1 MLGGIIAVAFS
12 FFSSP
17 EITLKKEKREKRSPQ
32 EIELARLKKGI
43 NSLKDKLKALQGEL
57 EKVNSENSSL
67 KEKLESLKKERGE
80 LKKQIGRRKRWKLYE
95 KKIFQRLKKQTVD
108 LRNLL
113 VKKEKELEEQFS
125 KNVKLNKELREINN
139 RVAFFEKENKKKDEK
154 IKFLNDEISKLTE
167 KIRKYTL
174 TINEF
179 KQKEAES
186 EWVAKSEYEALK
198 EIYANLEKEIETK
211 TKQILARDEKI
222 KKLSEEKTI
231 LERRLA
237 LKGEGVTQQSLSQ
250 TSLEEE
256 KKEEALEVQTQEE
269 ATKEVSI
276 TPKSEEKSALLKEQ
290 PEEVEKE
297 TKKETKK
304 EGISLGEELK
314 PQEETVKLPEK
325 EEEIKEEEV
334 KKEPETLPEVE
345 LEKVRNIGIAAHIDA
360 GKTTI
365 TERILF
371 YTGRSHKIGE
381 VHDGQAQMD
390 WMKQEKERGI
400 TITSAVTTCFWNE
413 KRINIIDTPGHVDFT
428 AEVERALRVLDGV
441 VVVFSAVEGVEAQS
455 ETVWRQAD
463 KYHVPKIVFVNKM
476 DRMGADFFR
485 VMKDMEEKLTAPVVA
500 ITLPVGKENEFKGV
514 IDLVEMK
521 AVFYDEES
529 LGKKVSIEEI
539 PSEYKEL
546 SENYHNILLEKVAS
560 VDEELT
566 EKYLQKKEISKEEII
581 KALRKGTISN
591 KLVPVLCGSGL
602 KNKGIQKLL
611 DAITFY
617 LPSPIDL
624 PPIEGWD
631 PKDSKK
637 IIKRKPALEE
647 PFTALAFKVQAD
659 PHVGKLVYFR
669 VYSGY
674 LKAGSYVLNAT
685 KNKKERI
692 GRILQMH
699 ANQKENRSEIYAGD
713 IAAGVG
719 FSCTV
724 TGDTLC
730 DPDHPV
736 ILEAIKFPEPVVS
749 ISIKPKTRADQDKL
763 NKAIMKL
770 TEEDPTF
777 KVETDPESKE
787 IILSGMGELHL
798 EIMVDRI
805 KEEFKVEAET
815 GAPQVAYRE
824 TILSNAQGEGKYIRQ
839 TGGRGQYGHVI
850 FEIEPLKRGEGF
862 QFVDKIKGGVIPASY
877 IPAVEKGFINAMK
890 KGPLCGY
897 PVTDIKI
904 TLFDGSYHEVDSSDL
919 AFQLAASIGF
929 KEVFMKA
936 TPILLEPYMKLE
948 ITTPEEYLSNIVG
961 NLCARRGKILNIDTQ
976 GNQKIV
982 LAEAPLAELFGYTEA
997 VRSLSSGRAIFSM
1010 QFSGYEQV
1018 PQEIAKKVI
1027 AQRKEEKSK

>member
-1 MLGGIIAVAFS
+1 LVSEGADIIDIGGESTRPGAAKV
-12 FFSSP
+12 P
-17 EITLKKEKREKRSPQ
+17 LDE
-32 EIELARLKKGI
+32 ELARVI
-43 NSLKDKLKALQGEL
+43 
-57 EKVNSENSSL
+57 
-67 KEKLESLKKERGE
+67 
-80 LKKQIGRRKRWKLYE
+80 
-95 KKIFQRLKKQTVD
+95 
-108 LRNLL
+108 
-113 VKKEKELEEQFS
+113 
-125 KNVKLNKELREINN
+125 
-139 RVAFFEKENKKKDEK
+139 
-154 IKFLNDEISKLTE
+154 
-167 KIRKYTL
+167 
-174 TINEF
+174 
-179 KQKEAES
+179 
-186 EWVAKSEYEALK
+186 
-198 EIYANLEKEIETK
+198 
-211 TKQILARDEKI
+211 
-222 KKLSEEKTI
+222 
-231 LERRLA
+231 
-237 LKGEGVTQQSLSQ
+237 
-250 TSLEEE
+250 
-256 KKEEALEVQTQEE
+256 
-269 ATKEVSI
+269 
-276 TPKSEEKSALLKEQ
+276 
-290 PEEVEKE
+290 
-297 TKKETKK
+297 
-304 EGISLGEELK
+304 
-314 PQEETVKLPEK
+314 
-325 EEEIKEEEV
+325 
-334 KKEPETLPEVE
+334 
-345 LEKVRNIGIAAHIDA
+345 
-360 GKTTI
+360 
-365 TERILF
+365 
-371 YTGRSHKIGE
+371 
-381 VHDGQAQMD
+381 
-390 WMKQEKERGI
+390 
-400 TITSAVTTCFWNE
+400 
-413 KRINIIDTPGHVDFT
+413 
-428 AEVERALRVLDGV
+428 
-441 VVVFSAVEGVEAQS
+441 
-455 ETVWRQAD
+455 
-463 KYHVPKIVFVNKM
+463 
-476 DRMGADFFR
+476 
-485 VMKDMEEKLTAPVVA
+485 PV
-500 ITLPVGKENEFKGV
+500 
-514 IDLVEMK
+514 
-521 AVFYDEES
+521 
-529 LGKKVSIEEI
+529 
-539 PSEYKEL
+539 
-546 SENYHNILLEKVAS
+546 
-560 VDEELT
+560 
-566 EKYLQKKEISKEEII
+566 I

-637 IIKRKPALEE
+637 IIKRRPALEE